1 MQEITDSLK
10 RKEYRMEAETM
21 EDMTVWAIRTEN
33 VRRLDL
39 SGLEALMPQRMEKA
53 KRFRFEK
60 DRLLCIGAGY
70 LMIQALGI
78 RNESVL
84 RYGANGKPFAPGYSA
99 FSLSHSGQ
107 WCVLACGPQKNIGVD
122 IEQMQENC
130 MDVAPAVYTQRELAW
145 MAADP
150 VNRFFRLW
158 TWKESVMKAT
168 GMGMSLAPQ
177 TFEVLPFSKG
187 HPVFLQD
194 RAWYARGGDLDG
206 YSYSVCSDEPIGQLR
221 WTEITNFPV

>member
-1 MQEITDSLK
+1 MQEITDSQS
-10 RKEYRMEAETM
+10 RKEYRMEEKTM
-21 EDMTVWAIRTEN
+21 KDMTVWAIRTEN
-33 VRRLDL
+33 VRRLDI
-39 SGLEALMPQRMEKA
+39 SGLEALMPQR
-53 KRFRFEK
+53 
-60 DRLLCIGAGY
+60 
-70 LMIQALGI
+70 LGI